1 MTAPFDP
8 DETHGNESEHEHESE
23 PREELLDANSMTW
36 GTVDPDFDEMFRERL
51 GPLPIMP
58 TPPYAFERVLV
69 TGRRRRA
76 RKVWAGTAAAALVV
90 LAGTAGTTVA
100 LHTTSS
106 GSTIGPA
113 GTTTTSAASAKATP
127 SPSVSRPAVV
137 PPTSKSASPTPSAAT
152 TTTPAGAA
160 STAPSTPQCLSS
172 DFTLTVTAQTAASDG
187 SGGSADQLLI
197 VLTNTSGHSCTTHG
211 YPGLE
216 LETQGSQLQT
226 TTVTRIDKS
235 DVQMLTVAANEAIST
250 TATYTALASG
260 ASAGPDCGAPSYYLA
275 VIPPNQQTQ
284 IVQPIT
290 GSPITVCGGGE
301 LDTTPLV
308 PGSTG

>member
-8 DETHGNESEHEHESE
+8 DETHGNENE

-51 GPLPIMP
+51 GPLPHMP

-100 LHTTSS
+100 LHGSPS
-106 GSTIGPA
+106 GGPVIGAAGQPST
-113 GTTTTSAASAKATP
+113 AAASSAKASA
-127 SPSVSRPAVV
+127 SPSATRPAVIA
-137 PPTSKSASPTPSAAT
+137 PPTKTTSPASPTTAAT
-152 TTTPAGAA
+152 QGQASPSTT
-160 STAPSTPQCLSS
+160 PSTPACLTA
-172 DFTLTVTAQTAASDG
+172 DFTLSVSTMTAADG
-187 SGGSADQLLI
+187 SSALNI
-197 VLTNTSGHSCTTHG
+197 VLTNTSGHSCSTKG

-216 LETQGSQLQT
+216 LETQGQQDQS

-235 DVQMLTVAANEAIST
+235 TVQQLTVEANETISSL
-250 TATYTALASG
+250 ATYTPLASG
-260 ASAGPDCGAPSYYLA
+260 ASPGPDCGAPSYYLA
-275 VIPPNQQTQ
+275 VIPPNQKTQ
-284 IVQPIT
+284 LVQPIA
-290 GSPITVCGGGE
+290 GAPITVCGNGVF
-301 LDTTPLV
+301 DTTPLV
-308 PGSTG
+308 PGPQA